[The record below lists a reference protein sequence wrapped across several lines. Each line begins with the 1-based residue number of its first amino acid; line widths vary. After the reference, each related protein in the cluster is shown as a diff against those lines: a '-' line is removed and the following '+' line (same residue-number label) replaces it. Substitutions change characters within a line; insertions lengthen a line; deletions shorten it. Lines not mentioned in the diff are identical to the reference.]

1 MTVVK
6 NILVVD
12 DSSIVRLYFRD
23 ALTRAGFHVD
33 EAFNGLEALEKVLT
47 AAPDLII
54 VDINMPKMDGV
65 TFLEALRRQAL
76 PIGSIPAIVISTEAG
91 QGDLAT
97 AVEAGAN
104 FYFVKPIAQATLV
117 QYAKIFAGVLA

>member
-1 MTVVK
+1 MTNMK

-65 TFLEALRRQAL
+65 TFLQALRRQAL
-76 PIGSIPAIVISTEAG
+76 PIGSIPAIVVSTEAG
-91 QGDLAT
+91 PEDLAT
-97 AVEAGAN
+97 AVAAGAN
-104 FYFVKPIAQATLV
+104 FYFVKPIAQATLI
-117 QYAKIFAGVLA
+117 QYAKIFSGVLA

>member
-1 MTVVK
+1 MTAAK

-33 EAFNGLEALEKVLT
+33 EAFNGLEALEKILT
-47 AAPDLII
+47 AAPDLIF
-54 VDINMPKMDGV
+54 VDINMPKMDGM
-65 TFLEALRRQAL
+65 TFLQALRRQAL
-76 PIGSIPAIVISTEAG
+76 PIGSIPTIVVSTEAG
-91 QGDLAT
+91 RDDLAT
-97 AVEAGAN
+97 AVKAGAN
-104 FYFVKPIAQATLV
+104 FYFVKPIAQSTLV